1 MTHTAIPTATHRAH
15 VPLVEVTRGDLVEG
29 VHYGSFAVVDSE
41 GRPLT
46 SAGDID
52 APFYPRSTLKPL
64 QLLAMLRL
72 GLDLPTELLALAA
85 ASHSGSPEHIDGA
98 RRILHQYE
106 LDETAL
112 GNVIDLPYGA
122 PEREAHLVAGGQRSR
137 LAQNCSGKHAAMV
150 ATCRI
155 NGWDLAGYL
164 DPTHPLQRHI
174 GATIAEL
181 TGETPATVSTD
192 GCGTPLPAISLTG
205 MARAFARL
213 STVSTGTSA
222 ARVAAAMRDHPDM
235 VAGAGR
241 DVTALMRTVP
251 GLIAKDG
258 AEAVQLLGIDGMGIA
273 VKIADGSDRARL
285 PIATRILSALPAPT
299 EKAGD
304 IVSPPILGG
313 GREVGGLRV
322 TREVEDH
329 LGEWERTR
337 SVAS

>member
-1 MTHTAIPTATHRAH
+1 MTHTAAPTMTHRAH

-29 VHYGSFAVVDSE
+29 VHLGSFAVIDAE
-41 GRPLT
+41 GRPLV
-46 SAGDID
+46 SAGEVA

-85 ASHSGSPEHIDGA
+85 ASHSGAAEHIDGA
-98 RRILHQYE
+98 RRILDHYE

-112 GNVIDLPYGA
+112 GNVVDLPYGSA
-122 PEREAHLVAGGQRSR
+122 ERESHLAAGGQRSR
-137 LAQNCSGKHAAMV
+137 PAQNCSGKHAAMV

-155 NGWDLAGYL
+155 NGWDLASYL

-174 GATIAEL
+174 SATIGEL
-181 TGETPATVSTD
+181 TDEIPATVSTD
-192 GCGTPLPAISLTG
+192 GCGTPLPAVTLTG

-213 STVSTGTSA
+213 SAAPNGTSA
-222 ARVAAAMRDHPDM
+222 ARVASAIRACPDM
-235 VAGAGR
+235 VAGADR
-241 DVTALMRTVP
+241 DVTALMHAVP

-258 AEAVQLLGIDGMGIA
+258 AEAVQLLGIDGIGIA
-273 VKIADGSDRARL
+273 IKIADGSDRARL

-299 EKAGD
+299 EAAVD

-313 GREVGGLRV
+313 GREIGGLRV
-322 TREVEDH
+322 TREVEDI
-329 LGEWERTR
+329 LGEWERAR
-337 SVAS
+337 PSMS